1 MKYAIERIRVGK
13 GEYKFQVWVDNPYL
27 KNRFDAMT
35 CGWIC
40 KIGAD
45 GYNSSVKDS
54 YGLGVIYPTL
64 AQAGKAVHADIL
76 HELEL
81 DGMGSD
87 WEYVASGKSF
97 DCYKYTDKED

>member
-13 GEYKFQVWVDNPYL
+13 GEYKFQVWIDSPYR

-40 KIGAD
+40 KIGANE
-45 GYNSSVKDS
+45 YNSSVRGSD
-54 YGLGVIYPTL
+54 GMGVIYPTL
-64 AQAGKAVHADIL
+64 ALADKAVHADIL

-87 WEYVASGKSF
+87 WEQVESWLDF
-97 DCYKYTDKED
+97 